1 MSDDSLIEKIQIFYL
16 LLVRYRLV
24 ERPGAQLVEAKE
36 VAPPLNYYVWDH
48 VGIALHVD
56 NEVTAPPSDSPHT
69 IKYPLTTDR
78 C

>member
-1 MSDDSLIEKIQIFYL
+1 MTAWLKKIQIFCS

-24 ERPGAQLVEAKE
+24 ERPGAQLVEAEE

-56 NEVTAPPSDSPHT
+56 DEVAAPLSDSLSN
-69 IKYPLTTDR
+69 IL
-78 C
+78 